1 MPALN
6 LAPNLTGHDDLY
18 AQLVA
23 MHDGLSEA
31 ESLKL
36 WAKFA
41 LVLANHIGERAV
53 IEQAMALARP
63 RAA

>member
-6 LAPNLTGHDDLY
+6 LASGLTGHDDLY
-18 AQLVA
+18 EKLVQ
-23 MHDGLSEA
+23 MHEGLSER

-41 LVLANHIGERAV
+41 LLLASHIGDPA
-53 IEQAMALARP
+53 IITDAIAIARP
-63 RAA
+63 R